1 MNKATII
8 GVYSSNKDTG
18 EEYVTKNGNPYIKLG
33 LEKEDGTKIYDAFFF
48 TPKAHWK
55 VETFFKSVG
64 AVAPEFKDTSFK
76 NFLDF
81 KGKTVGIE
89 DGTDPKGYPKVY
101 KYVQLTEPEIDQAAP
116 SADAD
121 DDLLEDVPF

>member
-8 GVYSSNKDTG
+8 GVYSSDRETG

-48 TPKAHWK
+48 TEKAHWK
-55 VETFFKSVG
+55 VETFFKAIG
-64 AVAPEFKDTSFK
+64 AVAPRFQDVSFKD
-76 NFLDF
+76 FLDF

-101 KYVQLTEPEIDQAAP
+101 KYVPLAEPKMDQAAP
-116 SADAD
+116 PADAD